1 MMMNE
6 TLQHEIIERLK
17 PIHPEKVI
25 LFGSY
30 AYGEPNKDSDI
41 DLLVVT
47 QDDVIPQSFKE
58 KTAMYLRVARMIRD
72 IEEKMPIDLIVHTKK
87 MHEKFL
93 ALNSMFC
100 RKIVRDGVILYE
112 NADRGMAANC
122 TTCSIYTL
130 KNWQREG

>member
-1 MMMNE
+1 MTLNE
-6 TLQHEIIERLK
+6 NLKHEIIERLK
-17 PIHPEKVI
+17 SIQPEKVI

-30 AYGEPNKDSDI
+30 VYGEPNKDSDV

-47 QDDVIPQSFKE
+47 QEDIIPQSFKE
-58 KTAMYLRVARMIRD
+58 KTAIYLRVARTIQD

-112 NADRGMAANC
+112 NADRGMAASR
-122 TTCSIYTL
+122 TT
-130 KNWQREG
+130 